1 MLFQLD
7 QLNITPDS
15 FRLLYS
21 ILTAAYHD
29 KMWETTHGIL
39 ERNSKLSKYKV
50 RASLDELRREK
61 LIMTKSYTTG
71 IKITLMPV
79 LVEMIYKDFKRK
91 GASQRTR
98 DMNEIKKSQ
107 APKKEGAVATKPSR
121 RLSTPNLTQKP
132 LQTTSKPS
140 LPSTSKTEKTQLQT
154 VTTPTA
160 TPTATQPKPTTKSP
174 TTRSTSSG
182 TKLKASDKKPYI
194 TTRGTLYKAF
204 GEWLKNY
211 ELLSDLDIAR
221 FMKDEAKMLYYWKE
235 FQDYARCWLSRNR
248 QVERPNMDLNKIKMM
263 KKVSCYAA

>member
-7 QLNITPDS
+7 QLNITPDA

-21 ILTAAYHD
+21 IMTAAYHD

-39 ERNSKLSKYKV
+39 ERNSKLSRYKV
-50 RASLDELRREK
+50 RAGLDELRREK

-91 GASQRTR
+91 GASQRSR
-98 DMNEIKKSQ
+98 NMDEIKKSQ
-107 APKKEGAVATKPSR
+107 APKKEGAVATKASR
-121 RLSTPNLTQKP
+121 KSSTQTSTQSLP
-132 LQTTSKPS
+132 RTTSKPS
-140 LPSTSKTEKTQLQT
+140 LRSTFKKENLQT
-154 VTTPTA
+154 AAVTTTA
-160 TPTATQPKPTTKSP
+160 APPSKPTTKHP
-174 TTRSTSSG
+174 PKTA
-182 TKLKASDKKPYI
+182 TKLKALDKKPYI

-204 GEWLKNY
+204 WEWLKGY
-211 ELLSDLDIAR
+211 ELLSDLDIAH

-248 QVERPNMDLNKIKMM
+248 QVHKPDMDLSRIKMM
-263 KKVSCYAA
+263 KRVAAMAQVA